1 MSCLCIVCAHARCGA
16 ETRQREEGGKGAGLA
31 TAASVL
37 CPHSLSL
44 GLLESVSQSVH
55 SRERMKRKQAGKANR
70 PGAAPSPSCQAC
82 TRKAQARL
90 DGSTLSTMRVRLA
103 PQLLNLHIS
112 MPYLFTYPRFPYCTL
127 SNQHLLNTFSS
138 TQLNHSTSDSE
149 FQTLFSQ

>member
-1 MSCLCIVCAHARCGA
+1 MHAAAPRPDRGRKGEKEPA
-16 ETRQREEGGKGAGLA
+16 SPQRLLS
-31 TAASVL
+31 SVL
-37 CPHSLSL
+37 TLSPL
-44 GLLESVSQSVH
+44 GCWSQSASQCTQD

-112 MPYLFTYPRFPYCTL
+112 MPYLFTYTRFPYCTL